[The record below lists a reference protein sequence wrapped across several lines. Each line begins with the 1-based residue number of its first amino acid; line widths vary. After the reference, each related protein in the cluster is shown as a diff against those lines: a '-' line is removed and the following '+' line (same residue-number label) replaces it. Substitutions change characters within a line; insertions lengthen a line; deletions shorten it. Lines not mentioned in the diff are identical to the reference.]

1 MLQPLQPSP
10 GIPPDP
16 PRDRPHLQPV
26 KTSQCGQPARAAGRG
41 QKATAANLRWKFG
54 KAKRHHLDNEVG
66 TRSPLAWRQ
75 SKQAAVTISKLHQ
88 TLVHSVWNVL
98 SLPIASCCI
107 CDHGKLSY
115 FDYSPR
121 NASSAKHMQKHNFTN
136 CCICDHGKLAQI
148 IQITCGEMHH
158 QLNTSAK
165 MLTLLFTIK
174 QIKTTMA
181 LLISLRQD
189 MVPGL

>member
-1 MLQPLQPSP
+1 
-10 GIPPDP
+10 
-16 PRDRPHLQPV
+16 V
-26 KTSQCGQPARAAGRG
+26 AGRG

-54 KAKRHHLDNEVG
+54 KAKSHHLDNEVG

-107 CDHGKLSY
+107 CDHGKL
-115 FDYSPR
+115 
-121 NASSAKHMQKHNFTN
+121 
-136 CCICDHGKLAQI
+136 AQI

-165 MLTLLFTIK
+165 MLTLLFTVK